1 MNADK
6 ELLLHVLSG
15 GRVLEDSLQPIADD
29 GLSLKPDDQPS
40 HLNVYR
46 MI

>member
-15 GRVLEDSLQPIADD
+15 GRVLEDILQAIADD
-29 GLSLKPDDQPS
+29 GLSRT
-40 HLNVYR
+40 R
-46 MI
+46 MISLHTSVCIG